1 MLNSL
6 ARLGF
11 LLLPLLLLIPEV
23 LEIGGTFVRWDYLLL
38 PVGALLLYRRVT
50 FERGLET
57 RLNYTTPTFWLF
69 GLLALFTGY
78 QLLQV
83 DPLNADVSDA
93 VKYALWPVKIFVWA
107 AMVRELVLVLDQPQ
121 ETLHKLFARLAVLVF
136 LVQLAELA
144 SPAFRDLLNTYFPTA
159 AKERLSSLDYRARGV
174 FNGYDTAS
182 LFFCLCAIVCDQ
194 TAKALGIRAR
204 VKHCLLMLLCLA
216 GSVLSAR
223 TGFLLLTVY
232 VGIEAWRACS
242 AMVRIIALLAIATL
256 VLAMVTFGS
265 VLTGEEGTLGGRYLE
280 IFNFVSSGDPTAVN
294 SFWGTLYMNYSLFLT
309 NEWSPLWGNGLDTQ
323 TTADQLY
330 AKYLFMFGL
339 FGTGMWVTFHA
350 ALIGVL
356 ARVRS
361 QFRPLAVAGVVY
373 LLLMAVAHVKGGN
386 YLFAQRLGELTM
398 LVLMLA
404 LSRAPQVAADTASEK
419 VSS

>member
-1 MLNSL
+1 MLNHL
-6 ARLGF
+6 ARWGVLA
-11 LLLPLLLLIPEV
+11 LPLLLLIPEV
-23 LEIGGTFVRWDYLLL
+23 LDIGGTFVRWDYLLL
-38 PVGALLLYRRVT
+38 PVGAVLMYRRVT
-50 FERGLET
+50 FERGLEH
-57 RLNYTTPTFWLF
+57 RLNYATPAFWLF

-78 QLLQV
+78 QLVQV
-83 DPLNADVSDA
+83 DTLNSDISDA

-107 AMVRELVLVLDQPQ
+107 ALVRELVLVLDAPQ
-121 ETLHKLFARLAVLVF
+121 EAMHKLFARLAILVF

-144 SPAFRDLLNTYFPTA
+144 SPAFRDLLNTFFPTA

-194 TAKALGIRAR
+194 LAKASGVRAR
-204 VKHCLLMLLCLA
+204 VQHCLLMLLCLA

-223 TGFLLLTVY
+223 TGFLLLALYLGV
-232 VGIEAWRACS
+232 EAWRACS
-242 AMVRIIALLAIATL
+242 AMLRLIALTSLVTL
-256 VLAMVTFGS
+256 VLGLVTFGS

-294 SFWGTLYMNYSLFLT
+294 SFWGTLYMNYSLFFV
-309 NEWSPLWGNGLDTQ
+309 NDWNAVWGNGLDTQ

-339 FGTGMWVTFHA
+339 VGTGMWAAFHIS
-350 ALIGVL
+350 LIATL
-356 ARVRS
+356 ARIRS
-361 QFRPLAVAGVVY
+361 QFRPLAFAGVVY

-404 LSRAPQVAADTASEK
+404 LSRPSPTAGDGATEK